1 MQEEDLIC
9 WEYSFV
15 WILLTKLDYRKKCNN
30 KKIDFFDA
38 FVFLRIK
45 ATSLA
50 SRDGLVKVRLPYM

>member
-1 MQEEDLIC
+1 VQQL
-9 WEYSFV
+9 
-15 WILLTKLDYRKKCNN
+15 

-45 ATSLA
+45 VTSLA